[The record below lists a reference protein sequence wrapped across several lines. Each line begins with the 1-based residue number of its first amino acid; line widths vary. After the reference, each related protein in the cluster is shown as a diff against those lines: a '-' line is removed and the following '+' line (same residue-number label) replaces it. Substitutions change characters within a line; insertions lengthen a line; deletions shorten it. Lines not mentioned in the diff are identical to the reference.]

1 MTRASAGM
9 TALLLLAGPAAAQD
23 FDQCRH
29 EAQRDA
35 SVQASASERLVLLA
49 RAGSLRVEGRSG
61 LGEVRVSGRACASS
75 PELLE
80 RLRIEASRNG
90 GTIRVEVPEI
100 DRDDG
105 WNWGRNEYARL
116 DLVLEVP
123 AGMAADIEDGSGDID
138 ISGIG
143 SITLDDG
150 SGGID
155 LRDIAGDV
163 NVNDGSGEVVIAG
176 VKGDVTIDDG
186 SGELEVR
193 DVTGS
198 VTIDDGSGGI
208 DISGVGGT
216 VRIPDDGTGGVQVSD
231 VEGDLIVRDKGNGD
245 VRYSDVRGRVDV
257 PERDRRKRRGR

>member
-1 MTRASAGM
+1 M
-9 TALLLLAGPAAAQD
+9 LLAGPAAAQD

-35 SVQASASERLVLLA
+35 RVQASASERLVLLA

-61 LGEVRVSGRACASS
+61 ITEVRVSGRACASS

-90 GTIRVEVPEI
+90 STVRVEVPEI
-100 DRDDG
+100 DHDG
-105 WNWGRNEYARL
+105 DWNWGRNEYARL

-138 ISGIG
+138 IAGIG
-143 SITLDDG
+143 NVTLEDG
-150 SGGID
+150 SGGVD
-155 LRDIAGDV
+155 VRDITGDV
-163 NVNDGSGEVVIAG
+163 DVNDGSGEVVISR

-186 SGELEVR
+186 SGEIEVR
-193 DVTGS
+193 EVTGS
-198 VTIDDGSGGI
+198 VTIDDGSGEI
-208 DISGVGGT
+208 DITAVGGT
-216 VRIPDDGTGGVQVSD
+216 VRIPDDGTGGIQVSD

-257 PERDRRKRRGR
+257 PEQDRRRRRGR